1 MAIKIVHHFCGSR
14 NPVEKL
20 SRWGHLIS
28 RLNSCFRN
36 DEQVE
41 SGSVKRER
49 GRIWLITAILLTCSC
64 CQAADDH
71 RFGRLFTTPEQRQ
84 RLQELREE
92 HGQTRH
98 DRDDVTGSMS
108 VITQNPGM
116 EQAGSS
122 STSADASKPPPVV
135 TLKGLIYRNG
145 GTRRAWVEQH
155 DGLATPEYRELQA
168 QARPD
173 SELAIPVPMDGKS
186 VMLKPGQSY
195 HPDSGL
201 VTEIIQ

>member
-1 MAIKIVHHFCGSR
+1 M
-14 NPVEKL
+14 
-20 SRWGHLIS
+20 
-28 RLNSCFRN
+28 SCVSPCR
-36 DEQVE
+36 
-41 SGSVKRER
+41 SGRK
-49 GRIWLITAILLTCSC
+49 WLITALSLVC
-64 CQAADDH
+64 AACPAVDEH

-92 HGQTRH
+92 HSETRR
-98 DRDDVTGSMS
+98 DRDDTSGSMS
-108 VITQNPGM
+108 VMTHNPGM

-155 DGLATPEYRELQA
+155 DGLAAPDYREFEA